1 MTQTEGFEH
10 LNIARSGSVATVTLN
25 RPAVHNALNDAL
37 IGEIERCFRA
47 LGTDSGVRVV
57 VLTGAGRSF
66 CAGADVNWMRAAAGY
81 TEEENHADALNLVRM
96 LEAVDSCPKPVVAR
110 VNGAALGG
118 GAGIVA
124 ACDLAIASETAR
136 FAFSEVRLGI
146 VPATISP
153 FVIRRIGP
161 GAARA
166 HFLLGEQF
174 DATEARRIGLV
185 FRAAP
190 PDALDA
196 EVDRI
201 VQSLLAGGPAAQT
214 AVKALLRPLTSGTVP
229 ADGVAEYTAGVI
241 AERRASPEGQEGLR
255 AFLERRPP
263 AWTPKREEQS

>member
-1 MTQTEGFEH
+1 MTQTEGYDN
-10 LNIARSGSVATVTLN
+10 LTVASSGAVATVTLN

-37 IGEIERCFRA
+37 IGEIERCFRVLA
-47 LGTDSGVRVV
+47 TNPGVRVV
-57 VLTGAGRSF
+57 ILTGAGRSF

-81 TEEENHADALNLVRM
+81 SDEENRADALNLVRM

-118 GAGIVA
+118 GAGLVA

-174 DATEARRIGLV
+174 DAAEARRIGLV

-190 PDALDA
+190 PNELDS

-201 VQSLLAGGPAAQT
+201 VQPLLAGGPAAQ
-214 AVKALLRPLTSGTVP
+214 AAIKDLLRALTSGAVSP
-229 ADGVAEYTAGVI
+229 SGVAEYTAGVI
-241 AERRASPEGQEGLR
+241 AERRASSEGQEGLR

-263 AWTPKREEQS
+263 AWIPKREGQP

>member
-1 MTQTEGFEH
+1 MTHSEGYDH
-10 LNIARSGSVATVTLN
+10 LSIARSDSVATVTLN

-37 IGEIERCFRA
+37 IGEIERCFRV
-47 LGTDSGVRVV
+47 LGTDPGVRVV

-66 CAGADVNWMRAAAGY
+66 CAGADVNWMRAAAAY
-81 TEEENHADALNLVRM
+81 SEEENRADALNLVRM
-96 LEAVDSCPKPVVAR
+96 LESVDGCPKPVVAR

-118 GAGIVA
+118 GAGLVA

-174 DATEARRIGLV
+174 DAAEARRIALV
-185 FRAAP
+185 FRTAR
-190 PDALDA
+190 PDELDA
-196 EVDRI
+196 EVERI
-201 VQSLLAGGPAAQT
+201 VQSLLAGGPAAQ
-214 AVKALLRPLTSGTVP
+214 AAIKVMLRAFTSGKTP
-229 ADGVAEYTAGVI
+229 PDEVAEYTAGVI

-255 AFLERRPP
+255 AFLERRLP
-263 AWTPKREEQS
+263 AWIPQREEQS